1 VDEFRFDIRKPS
13 RAATV
18 DLWPSFPLSRFQRQN
33 GGFQEVDLAIAG
45 DGEASLPALAEAVKR
60 LIDEGRN
67 PLTRSQ

>member
-1 VDEFRFDIRKPS
+1 MRSRDPRSIFGRPSLFRD
-13 RAATV
+13 
-18 DLWPSFPLSRFQRQN
+18 FQRQN

-45 DGEASLPALAEAVKR
+45 DGEASLPALTEAVKR

>member
-1 VDEFRFDIRKPS
+1 VRPRPRSIFGRPSLFRD
-13 RAATV
+13 
-18 DLWPSFPLSRFQRQN
+18 FQRQN

-45 DGEASLPALAEAVKR
+45 DGEASLPALTEAVKR